1 MSTDQQQNFDD
12 LVSQAQ
18 VAHRLLAGFYQRLLP
33 TINQVAQQ
41 LQLNF
46 YEWEPTVTSRPCR
59 KSSNPA
65 DSWAWD
71 MLPMMAHIQRFMR
84 SENRESAVGDITL
97 DFFVTF
103 DSNYS
108 DDGDWSKWQ
117 VSKNKE
123 PDATSTP
130 IGRALVELYL
140 GRCEKHHK
148 SGLKE
153 LWMNANDLN
162 EEEQWIGR
170 WQNIGTHF
178 NAVYLKLT
186 LAEFIANPQAVVE
199 QVKSLLSQPGPALE
213 QANA

>member
-33 TINQVAQQ
+33 TIQQVAQQ
-41 LQLNF
+41 LQLSF
-46 YEWEPTVTSRPCR
+46 YEWEPTVTNRPCR

-71 MLPMMAHIQRFMR
+71 MLPIMAHTQRFMR
-84 SENRESAVGDITL
+84 SESRESAVGDIAL

-108 DDGDWSKWQ
+108 HRDDWSKWQ
-117 VSKNKE
+117 ISKNKE
-123 PDATSTP
+123 PDATTTP
-130 IGRALVELYL
+130 LGQALVELYL

-148 SGLKE
+148 SDLKE
-153 LWMNANDLN
+153 LWMNAKDLN
-162 EEEQWIGR
+162 EEEALIGR

-178 NAVYLKLT
+178 NAVYLRMT
-186 LAEFIANPQAVVE
+186 LAEFIADPQAVVN
-199 QVKSLLSQPGPALE
+199 QVKSLLSQPGPSLE
-213 QANA
+213 QVSA

>member
-1 MSTDQQQNFDD
+1 MSTDQQQSFDD

-18 VAHRLLAGFYQRLLP
+18 IAHRLLAGFYQRLLP
-33 TINQVAQQ
+33 TIRQVTQQ

-46 YEWEPTVTSRPCR
+46 YEWDPTITSRPCR

-71 MLPMMAHIQRFMR
+71 MLPLMAHSQSFMR
-84 SENRESAVGDITL
+84 SEGRESAVGDIAL

-108 DDGDWSKWQ
+108 HGDDWSEWK
-117 VSKNKE
+117 VSKNQE
-123 PDATSTP
+123 PEANKMP
-130 IGRALVELYL
+130 LGQAMVELYL

-153 LWMNANDLN
+153 LWMNAKDLK
-162 EEEQWIGR
+162 EEEQLIGR

-178 NAVYLKLT
+178 NAVYLKMT
-186 LAEFIANPQAVVE
+186 LAEFISNPKAVVD
-199 QVKSLLSQPGPALE
+199 QVTSLLSQPGPMLE
-213 QANA
+213 

>member
-1 MSTDQQQNFDD
+1 MSTDQQQDFDD

-46 YEWEPTVTSRPCR
+46 YDWEPTVTSWPCR

-65 DSWAWD
+65 DSWTWD
-71 MLPMMAHIQRFMR
+71 MLPMMAHTQRFMR
-84 SENRESAVGDITL
+84 SENRQSAVGDITL

-108 DDGDWSKWQ
+108 DDEGWSNWQ
-117 VSKNKE
+117 VSE
-123 PDATSTP
+123 PDATNMP
-130 IGRALVELYL
+130 IGRALVELNL

-153 LWMNANDLN
+153 LWMNANELN
-162 EEEQWIGR
+162 KEEQWIGR

-199 QVKSLLSQPGPALE
+199 QVKSLLSQSGPALE
-213 QANA
+213 QSNA